1 MSVNGMQRSEETATR
16 NGIQALEMAFS
27 GVLKCRQ
34 DVETTKTNLMTHYKG
49 SDGAAFTSLVTSW
62 EEKADVILTNVQDM
76 IETLNQTL
84 VEQGKQQ
91 GSSNDAI
98 NQAYSQSDSIFDEL
112 TSGSR

>member
-1 MSVNGMQRSEETATR
+1 VSANGMQQSEESATR

-27 GVLKCRQ
+27 GIVKCRQ
-34 DVETTKTNLMTHYKG
+34 DVESTKNNLMSHYKG
-49 SDGAAFTSLVTSW
+49 SDGGAFRDLVTSW

-91 GSSNDAI
+91 GSSNEAI
-98 NQAYSQSDSIFDEL
+98 NQAYSQSDAVFDTL
-112 TSGSR
+112 TG

>member
-1 MSVNGMQRSEETATR
+1 MSANGMQQSEESATR

-27 GVLKCRQ
+27 GVMKCRQ
-34 DVETTKTNLMTHYKG
+34 DVESTKSNLMTHYKG
-49 SDGAAFTSLVTSW
+49 SDGGAFRDLVTSW

-91 GSSNDAI
+91 GSSNEAI
-98 NQAYSQSDSIFDEL
+98 NQAYSQSDAVFDTL
-112 TSGSR
+112 TG